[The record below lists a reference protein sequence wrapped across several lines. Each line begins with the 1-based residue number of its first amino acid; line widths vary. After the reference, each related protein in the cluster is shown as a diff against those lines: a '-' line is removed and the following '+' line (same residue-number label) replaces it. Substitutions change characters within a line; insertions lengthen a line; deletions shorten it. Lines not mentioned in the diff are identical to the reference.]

1 MTDTRATTIDNL
13 RKQVAD
19 LGMAMDA
26 YRALMATPFWDWNDV
41 IATLREADK
50 YIPAEARLGGLF
62 DACVMAGFP
71 VDPIIKSRLV
81 KQFNASDAHYRY
93 VQSQLS
99 LLDE

>member
-1 MTDTRATTIDNL
+1 MTDTRATEIESL
-13 RKQVAD
+13 RGQVVD

-26 YRALMATPFWDWNDV
+26 YRALMAKPVWYWNDV

-50 YIPAEARLGGLF
+50 HIPAEARLGGLF
-62 DACVMAGFP
+62 DACVAAGFP
-71 VDPIIKSRLV
+71 VDPIIRSRLI

-99 LLDE
+99 LLDA